1 MTTQGKAGKASRG
14 EASLGTAGQGKA
26 GGARRG
32 TARPDVAGQG
42 KAGAARRG
50 AARLGRAVQ
59 GSYTYREGARVSGVP
74 AEVVGAELER
84 LRRAG
89 SLTSSAV
96 VDAARDPDAPL
107 HPAFTWDDEVAG
119 EKWRLVQARLLIRAV
134 VVTSGDGRPRN
145 LYVHISRTD
154 EAEGEYRTLDTI
166 ISHPDAYVL
175 ALAEAQRR
183 LASAQQAIDDLRHAA
198 EGVKPGDLMARIAL
212 AAQALS
218 TAEQA
223 VRTLH

>member
-1 MTTQGKAGKASRG
+1 MTTAQDKAGKAGQGGERQG
-14 EASLGTAGQGKA
+14 EAWRGAAPQGKA

-32 TARPDVAGQG
+32 SARQGVAAQ
-42 KAGAARRG
+42 R
-50 AARLGRAVQ
+50 
-59 GSYTYREGARVSGVP
+59 SFTYREGARVSGVP

-119 EKWRLVQARLLIRAV
+119 EKWRLVQARNLIRAV
-134 VVTSGDGRPRN
+134 VVPSGDGRPRN

-166 ISHPDAYVL
+166 ISQPDAYVL